1 VFNQKTSSES
11 SAFITAAI
19 KLKDAMAFESTGK
32 YESALTSLDQ
42 AIGIQNDYVDAWL
55 IKGVILSKLGKCSE
69 ALQCYDKVIEL
80 DPNFPDAWRLK
91 AAVYTSQNLH
101 KRAVECLEKAVEL
114 NPNSLEF
121 RLSLATAFQRLKR
134 FEDALKCYAQAKMQM
149 PNDPRIDY
157 YIGVMWGNMADYEKA
172 LVSFEIA
179 LKIKPDFTDAILGKG
194 IMLAKLGRTEEAKA
208 CANKLLEIRTNT
220 EQQEKNVQ
228 PKSVNESIR
237 EEYNAAQKKFKAQY
251 SSTK

>member
-1 VFNQKTSSES
+1 MFDQKTSNES
-11 SAFITAAI
+11 STFISAAA
-19 KLKDAMAFESTGK
+19 KLKDAMAFESIGK
-32 YESALTSLDQ
+32 FESALTSLDQ

-69 ALQCYDKVIEL
+69 ALQCYDRVIVL
-80 DPNFPDAWRLK
+80 DPNFPDAWCLK
-91 AAVYTSQNLH
+91 AAMYSSQNLYQ
-101 KRAVECLEKAVEL
+101 RAVECLEKAVKL

-121 RLSLATAFQRLKR
+121 RLSLATAFQKLKR

-157 YIGVMWGNMADYEKA
+157 YIGVMWGNMADYEKS

-179 LKIKPDFTDAILGKG
+179 LRLKPDFTDAMLGKG
-194 IMLAKLGRTEEAKA
+194 IMLAKLGRIEEAKA
-208 CANKLLEIRTNT
+208 CANRLLEIKANT
-220 EQQEKNVQ
+220 EEQEKNVQ

-237 EEYNAAQKKFKAQY
+237 EEYNDAQKKFKAHY

>member
-1 VFNQKTSSES
+1 MFDQKTSNES
-11 SAFITAAI
+11 SAFVSAAV
-19 KLKDAMAFESTGK
+19 KLKDAMTFESIGK

-42 AIGIQNDYVDAWL
+42 AIRIQSDYVDAWL

-69 ALQCYDKVIEL
+69 ALQCYDKIIVL
-80 DPNFPDAWRLK
+80 DPNFSDAWRLK
-91 AAVYTSQNLH
+91 AAVYTAQNLH
-101 KRAVECLEKAVEL
+101 QKAVECLEKAVEL

-121 RLSLATAFQRLKR
+121 RLSLATSFQRLKR

-179 LKIKPDFTDAILGKG
+179 LRLKPDFTDAMLGKG

-208 CANKLLEIRTNT
+208 CANRLLEIRANT
-220 EQQEKNVQ
+220 EQQEINVQ